1 MKEKCI
7 KKWNLKGHIPKYILA
22 IKNAMQFDSRNQK
35 IIHPDFC
42 CLAYFSTLKVSI
54 YVRKNR
60 NESLMLQS
68 QGMLLSKNA
77 SSII

>member
-35 IIHPDFC
+35 IIHPDFR
-42 CLAYFSTLKVSI
+42 LAYIICKK
-54 YVRKNR
+54 KNW
-60 NESLMLQS
+60 NESLILLS

-77 SSII
+77 SSIL